1 MPRKRAAGLHIG
13 LIAIFLSVAIGIA
26 AQGVYAS
33 ETTSPHRSDKSSSAV
48 AARTISINE
57 SATLKIVH
65 QEYHKVEARGTTSG
79 TFNGPMTLHYSINSG
94 ERSSSSFIS
103 SPSGG
108 RMYGGAE
115 STYRVSGANSYF
127 TGTVTI
133 NGGSGAY
140 KHAYG
145 TRIHITGTLE
155 RWRLELSIHITGTM
169 RV

>member
-1 MPRKRAAGLHIG
+1 MRADMPTKRVAGLCMG
-13 LIAIFLSVAIGIA
+13 LVVSFLLVAVGVA
-26 AQGVYAS
+26 APVVYGS
-33 ETTSPHRSDKSSSAV
+33 GQSKRHSPAV

-65 QEYHKVEARGTTSG
+65 QEYHKVEARGRASG
-79 TFNGPMTLHYSINSG
+79 TFNGPMTLHYSIDSG

-103 SPSGG
+103 YPSGG

-140 KHAYG
+140 KNAYG
-145 TRIHITGTLE
+145 THIHITGTLE
-155 RWRLELSIHITGTM
+155 RWRLLLSIHITGKM

>member
-1 MPRKRAAGLHIG
+1 MRGDMPTKRLGL
-13 LIAIFLSVAIGIA
+13 
-26 AQGVYAS
+26 
-33 ETTSPHRSDKSSSAV
+33 AV
-48 AARTISINE
+48 ALLLVAVGAAAPAVFASGRSSRHSPATVARTISLNE

-65 QEYHKVEARGTTSG
+65 QEYHKVEARGRTTG
-79 TFNGPMTLHYSINSG
+79 TFNAPMTLHYSIQSG

-103 SPSGG
+103 YPSGG
-108 RMYGGAE
+108 RIYGGAL

-133 NGGSGAY
+133 NGGSGTY

-145 TRIHITGTLE
+145 THIHITGTLE

>member
-1 MPRKRAAGLHIG
+1 MRADMPTKRVAGPRVGLAVTFLLVAVSAAAPAVSAFGQSKRH
-13 LIAIFLSVAIGIA
+13 
-26 AQGVYAS
+26 
-33 ETTSPHRSDKSSSAV
+33 SSAV
-48 AARTISINE
+48 AARTISIHE

-65 QEYHKVEARGTTSG
+65 QEYHKVEARGRTTG
-79 TFNGPMTLHYSINSG
+79 TFNGPMTLHYSIETG

-103 SPSGG
+103 YPSGG
-108 RMYGGAE
+108 RMYGGAK

-145 TRIHITGTLE
+145 TQIHITGTLE
-155 RWRLELSIHITGTM
+155 RWRLQLIIHITGKIS
-169 RV
+169 V

>member
-1 MPRKRAAGLHIG
+1 MRGDTPTKRLGFA
-13 LIAIFLSVAIGIA
+13 IAFLL
-26 AQGVYAS
+26 
-33 ETTSPHRSDKSSSAV
+33 AV
-48 AARTISINE
+48 AGAATPVVSASGSARHSPATTARTISLNE

-65 QEYHKVEARGTTSG
+65 QEYHKVEARGRTTG
-79 TFNGPMTLHYSINSG
+79 TFNAPMTLHYSINSG

-103 SPSGG
+103 YPSGG
-108 RMYGGAE
+108 RIYGGAA

-140 KHAYG
+140 KNAYG
-145 TRIHITGTLE
+145 THIHITGTLE
-155 RWRLELSIHITGTM
+155 RWRLELTIHITGTM